1 MLKAI
6 KRLCAAL
13 WRRERARLA
22 VLRAADADALVE
34 AAIIFGVEARV
45 ARRWA
50 SVVSGRLGL
59 AFRLPIHLPSDL
71 VDFQPAPTAAAAP
84 AMGLRIVR

>member
-22 VLRAADADALVE
+22 AFRADSPDALIE
-34 AAIIFGVEARV
+34 ASITFGVESRIV
-45 ARRWA
+45 RRWA

-59 AFRLPIHLPSDL
+59 AFRLPIQIPSDL
-71 VDFQPAPTAAAAP
+71 VDLQPAPTASAP
-84 AMGLRIVR
+84 APMGLRIVR